1 MTTGLPELDDTSV
14 RTWGTGLVQLV
25 NRHLPKPVKRG
36 DGHAI
41 EDWPLAGTAYLTKA
55 TGTLES
61 MFFLFGQ
68 EEKRAHDATVL
79 LRSLYENILVFSWVG
94 IDPAAHLPRWIK
106 SVCDMGI
113 KADDDWK
120 TISVSLLDARNREYA
135 EKKINDKSV
144 KFAPKN
150 PQMAQ
155 AIDDHWHRTY
165 PGHPTMTG
173 TDEDL
178 LTFRGLY
185 RHVYRLGSQAVHQ
198 DPRSL
203 NAFFTTDATGF
214 TSAHTE
220 KPGRY
225 YLYPWLFGDHVV
237 TLGLAIAS
245 SVLGW
250 PHADEVWAIREAA
263 FSSVGTLRSRSITG
277 DDGRGLTR

>member
-1 MTTGLPELDDTSV
+1 MSSPLEIDEASV
-14 RTWGTGLVQLV
+14 KTWGAGLVQLV
-25 NRHLPKPVKRG
+25 NRHLPKPVRRT

-41 EDWPLAGTAYLTKA
+41 EDWSLASTAYLVKA
-55 TGTLES
+55 SGTLES
-61 MFFLFGQ
+61 MLMLLGE
-68 EEKRAHDATVL
+68 EEKRAHDATIL
-79 LRSLYENILVFSWVG
+79 LRSLYENVLVFSWIG
-94 IDPAAHLPRWIK
+94 INPTANLPRWIK
-106 SVCDMGI
+106 RVCDSGV
-113 KADDDWK
+113 KTDNDWR
-120 TISVSLLDARNREYA
+120 TIGMSLLDSRNRAYA
-135 EKKINDKSV
+135 EGKLQDGSV
-144 KFAPKN
+144 KFAPNN
-150 PQMAQ
+150 PQLAQ
-155 AIDDHWHRTY
+155 AIDDHWQRTY
-165 PGHPTMTG
+165 PGHPTITG

-220 KPGRY
+220 RPDAY

-250 PHADEVWAIREAA
+250 PSADEVWAIREDA
-263 FSSVGTLRSRSITG
+263 FARLGT
-277 DDGRGLTR
+277 